1 MRRLALVATVGVMV
15 LVAACGGGDATTFDL
30 SQRDSGTTLQV
41 APDDEIVISLESNP
55 TTGFSWSEAPAS
67 QNNGIL
73 QLLAKSYESDSDAI
87 GAGGVETWTYK
98 AVKPGKA
105 VLELQYL
112 RPFEPDNVA
121 GKFTVTIDVT
131 S

>member
-1 MRRLALVATVGVMV
+1 MRLLALVATVGVMV
-15 LVAACGGGDATTFDL
+15 VVVACGGGDATTFDL

-73 QLLAKSYESDSDAI
+73 QLLSKSYESDSDAI